1 MTYKPIAHKLSKAA
15 DANAWLDFRRRG
27 IGGSDVAAICGLNP
41 YRGPLAVWLEKKG
54 QAVQREATEAME
66 LGEWLED
73 SIAEYFAKKK
83 GFAIKPSN
91 VILQHPKHTFMLAS
105 IDRWVDEGAGK
116 EGVLEVKNVGE
127 RMAKEWR
134 DLEGE
139 DSVPDYYALQVQHY
153 LAVTGCEYAW
163 VAPLIGG
170 NRLKPVR
177 LARDDRLIDEL
188 IEIERKFWNLVET
201 DQAPAIDDSKE
212 AEEVL
217 RLVHPESTEGKSVE
231 LDVDLQA
238 VYKKLSQAR
247 VAEAMLKTEIQGYK
261 NRLMEAMADAEEAYI
276 PGQEKPVVTYRGSKT
291 RRFNSTRFVSEHPE
305 QAAPYYTEST
315 SRRFLVKGEL
325 E

>member
-1 MTYKPIAHKLSKAA
+1 MTYKPIVIEVSKQSDEAAWQEERRKHVTATDAPRIAHIAPES
-15 DANAWLDFRRRG
+15 WG
-27 IGGSDVAAICGLNP
+27 
-41 YRGPLAVWLEKKG
+41 GPLTVWLEKKG
-54 QAVQREATEAME
+54 QAKPYEATEGME
-66 LGEWLED
+66 IGEFMED
-73 SIAEYFAKKK
+73 TIAKMFEWKVGQKTT
-83 GFAIKPSN
+83 PSN
-91 VILQHPKHTFMLAS
+91 VMLVNPNHPFMACSL
-105 IDRWVDEGAGK
+105 DRWTEDSKGILVP
-116 EGVLEVKNVGE
+116 LELKNVGE
-127 RMAKEWR
+127 YLKDEW
-134 DLEGE
+134 EGE
-139 DSVPDYYALQVQHY
+139 VPAHYQIQVQHQ
-153 LAVTGCEYAW
+153 LAVTGAPYAW
-163 VAPLIGG
+163 IAPLIGG
-170 NRLKPVR
+170 NKFRPSKIL
-177 LARDDRLIDEL
+177 RDDRLIDEL
-188 IEIERKFWNLVET
+188 IEMERKFWNLVET

-217 RLVHPESTEGKSVE
+217 RLVHPESTAGKSVE

-315 SRRFLVKGEL
+315 SRRFLVKGEV